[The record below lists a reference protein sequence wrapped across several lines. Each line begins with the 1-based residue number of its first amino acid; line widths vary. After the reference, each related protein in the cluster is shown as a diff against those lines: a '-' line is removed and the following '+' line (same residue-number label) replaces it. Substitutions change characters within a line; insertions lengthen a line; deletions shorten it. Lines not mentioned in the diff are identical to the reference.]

1 MRLVRNDAGLNAL
14 NDERDH
20 LAVQISL
27 AADVEL
33 PDPKRLSALRQKLA
47 GLEVRIENY
56 RPLST

>member
-27 AADVEL
+27 AANAEP

-47 GLEVRIENY
+47 GLEARIANY
-56 RPLST
+56 RPLPT